1 MSEQPRVFS
10 DFAPQQRDV
19 YSTRALSSSSVSFK
33 DKYLAW
39 LKKFE
44 VSFHEKY
51 VFKFI

>member
-1 MSEQPRVFS
+1 MFIVLVLFHHR
-10 DFAPQQRDV
+10 RW
-19 YSTRALSSSSVSFK
+19 SFK

-44 VSFHEKY
+44 VSFQEKY